1 MWIMTPRT
9 WLVLTFVVL
18 LPACATNPVTGKR
31 QLTLVSEAQEIEL
44 GRQAAEQVEQSIG
57 LVDDAPLQ
65 AYVNRVGTALA
76 AESERP
82 RLPWAFHVLDDP
94 TPNAFALPGGFIF
107 VTRGLMELM
116 DSEAELASVL
126 GHEIGH
132 VTARH
137 SVTQISRQQLA
148 HLGLG
153 LGGIL
158 VPELQRVEQA
168 LGAGLQLLF
177 LKHGRDAER
186 QADEL
191 GFDYARAEGY
201 DASQIA
207 DVFAALERIG
217 DRENQ
222 SALPSWLATHPA
234 PEERIQAANQRVAQL
249 GPPPPNRRTGRTEY
263 LEHIDGLVYGHDP
276 RNGFFRDGVFYHP
289 QLRFRFAVP
298 QEWQARNLA
307 RAVVASSPQGD
318 AATQLTLAGATAP
331 AEAARRFAAQTGVQ
345 PRRVWPETVH
355 GNPAVVTEFQAHTQ
369 QGTLAGYAAYVG
381 YRGRTYQLIAYA
393 AADAFSRR
401 RETLMGI
408 VMSFAPVTD
417 AGILNVQPRR
427 IDIVKV
433 PRTLS
438 LREFEEA
445 YPSSVPLDTLALLNQ
460 LPAPTSSVP
469 SGALVKRV
477 VGQDPSRPQHLSPG

>member
-1 MWIMTPRT
+1 MTPRA
-9 WLVLTFVVL
+9 WLILALVVL

-31 QLTLVSEAQEIEL
+31 QLSLVSEAQEIAM
-44 GRQAAEQVEQSIG
+44 GRQGAAEVGQSIG
-57 LVDDAPLQ
+57 LVEDAPLQ
-65 AYVNRVGTALA
+65 AYVNRVGTTLA

-82 RLPWAFHVLDDP
+82 ALPWAFHVLDDP

-107 VTRGLMELM
+107 ITRGLMELM

-148 HLGLG
+148 GLGLG

-168 LGAGLQLLF
+168 LGAGLQLLL
-177 LKHGRDAER
+177 LKYSRDAER

-191 GFDYARAEGY
+191 AFNYARAEGY
-201 DASQIA
+201 DASQFA
-207 DVFAALERIG
+207 DVFAALERVG
-217 DRENQ
+217 DRESQ

-234 PEERIQAANQRVAQL
+234 PAERIQAAKRRVAQL
-249 GPPPPNRRTGRTEY
+249 GPALPDRRTGRAEY
-263 LEHIDGLVYGHDP
+263 LQHIDGLVYGQDP

-289 QLRFRFAVP
+289 ELRFRFAVP
-298 QEWQARNLA
+298 QAWQARNLA
-307 RAVVASSPQGD
+307 RAVVASSPQGN
-318 AATQLTLAGATAP
+318 AATQLTLVGASVP
-331 AEAARRFAAQTGVQ
+331 AEAARGFAAQAGV
-345 PRRVWPETVH
+345 RALRTWPETIH
-355 GNPAVVTEFQAHTQ
+355 GNPAVVTEFQARTQ
-369 QGTLAGYAAYVG
+369 QGTVAGYAAYVG
-381 YRGRTYQLIAYA
+381 YRDRTYQLIAYA
-393 AADAFSRR
+393 AAGAFSRN
-401 RETLMGI
+401 RETLTGI

-417 AGILNVQPRR
+417 PGILDVQPRR
-427 IDIVKV
+427 IDIVKA
-433 PRTLS
+433 PRSVS
-438 LREFEEA
+438 LREFEQV

-460 LPAPTSSVP
+460 LPAPTSAVA

-477 VGQDPSRPQHLSPG
+477 VGEDPSRLPR